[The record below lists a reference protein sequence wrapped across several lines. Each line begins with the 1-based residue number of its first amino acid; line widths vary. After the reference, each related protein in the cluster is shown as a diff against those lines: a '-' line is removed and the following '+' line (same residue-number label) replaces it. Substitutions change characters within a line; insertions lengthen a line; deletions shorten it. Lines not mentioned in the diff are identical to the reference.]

1 MHQVGLEPE
10 AGFAGTG
17 AADDQHILIS
27 GVLGILGPVTHH
39 QTFRLREY
47 DVVFKHRI
55 DKGLDVLCRSP
66 AGGTVLNVLAVFLGV
81 LAFHIDRQPQ
91 GCTTE

>member
-17 AADDQHILIS
+17 TADDQHILIP
-27 GVLGILGPVTHH
+27 GVLGILWPVAHH
-39 QTFRLREY
+39 QAFRLCEY

-55 DKGLDVLCRSP
+55 DKGLDVPCRP
-66 AGGTVLNVLAVFLGV
+66 
-81 LAFHIDRQPQ
+81 P
-91 GCTTE
+91 